1 MKTQTKLPT
10 YEQYKD
16 IVDDMVASETLSIEQ
31 SIILLT
37 IFKAGLKGTC
47 VHINYLMQ
55 LTNMRWKEI
64 NWTLN
69 GLVVQG
75 AIKKLDKKY
84 YSI

>member
-1 MKTQTKLPT
+1 MTKTKLPT
-10 YEQYKD
+10 FEQYKT
-16 IVDDMVASETLSIEQ
+16 IVDNMVSSNKLSIEQ
-31 SIILLT
+31 SIILVT
-37 IFKAGLKGTC
+37 VFKAGLKGSY

-55 LTNMRWKEI
+55 LTNMNWKEI

-75 AIKKLDKKY
+75 AIKKIDKKY